1 MDYKGYE
8 IRRVKT
14 KFVKNETPI
23 EVEAWGIYANG
34 DFKGSALTK
43 DEALACIDRLAAGE
57 LYTGRGSRGPG
68 YRSRSTTLTETWR
81 ARRYAEADQ
90 WIFTTGH

>member
-1 MDYKGYE
+1 MTYKGYE

-14 KFVKNETPI
+14 KFVKHDVPI

-43 DEALACIDRLAAGE
+43 EEATDCIDRLTAGE
-57 LYTGRGSRGPG
+57 LYRPREP
-68 YRSRSTTLTETWR
+68 RAKIQVTEYNTH
-81 ARRYAEADQ
+81 
-90 WIFTTGH
+90 GHVAHTKICGG